1 MNLTFK
7 EICSRAKAWPRLPS
21 ISKFQ
26 YCINWRHGH
35 QRTLSFPFILC
46 NFKFHISNSFLIAFS
61 PSENSQTCS
70 RTGSQGWCTII
81 AQLHNNCPMH
91 FPAIWNNIM
100 VMIQSYLC
108 ETSKWNLH
116 NSCYNCRRALLVND
130 SFISILFPFHSI
142 SIPFHFYYSSIEL
155 PDYGP
160 DHCRHNHCHWIVLYR
175 NSISGII
182 YEIGRGVESSFC
194 LFDSDSVLDMQNSP
208 KDL

>member
-142 SIPFHFYYSSIEL
+142 SIIPVLSFLITDQIIAVTIIVIEL
-155 PDYGP
+155 SLTESRYQASYTRLEEGSKVLSASLTLTLSWI
-160 DHCRHNHCHWIVLYR
+160 CRILLKTCK
-175 NSISGII
+175 
-182 YEIGRGVESSFC
+182 
-194 LFDSDSVLDMQNSP
+194 LDTA
-208 KDL
+208 

>member
-81 AQLHNNCPMH
+81 AQLHNNCPII
-91 FPAIWNNIM
+91 AQC

-116 NSCYNCRRALLVND
+116 NCCYNCRTALLVND

-142 SIPFHFYYSSIEL
+142 SIIPVLSFLITDQIIAVTIIVIEL
-155 PDYGP
+155 SLTESRYQASYTRLEEGSKVLSASLALTLS
-160 DHCRHNHCHWIVLYR
+160 WICAEF
-175 NSISGII
+175 S
-182 YEIGRGVESSFC
+182 
-194 LFDSDSVLDMQNSP
+194 
-208 KDL
+208 